1 MDMKSTMNKMRM
13 SLDEIIAMEKGSTLD
28 EMPDHRTKDKNKN
41 RFGRKGNNSLNNSRN
56 EKINSFTHQENNANN
71 SHYRSFDFGNKLVH
85 GSNSRNMG
93 KGITITNL
101 AHSVSDTDIAQLF
114 GEFGQI
120 VKAAIHFDAQGCHLG
135 SASVIFAHEAAA
147 RNAVQKYN
155 GVSLDRSPMIIQLN
169 QSGQSTSLSQ
179 RLSFTNNAG
188 VEKFNPEPSN
198 WLGCNN
204 ESNNTSFALEKGT
217 KSKYSK
223 SQNHA
228 KRKKESSPDPDK
240 LDDELEKYMKKKKK
254 KSKQLL
260 DLELM
265 KLKKQM
271 KMKKSKSED
280 SSISPNSES
289 NDTLF
294 QKEIDLELDI
304 ELEKVKAS
312 ENQAHK
318 TEQEAEKIQK
328 KLMSLI

>member
-1 MDMKSTMNKMRM
+1 MNKMSM
-13 SLDEIIAMEKGSTLD
+13 SLEEIIAMEKGSTSD
-28 EMPDHRTKDKNKN
+28 RKPDHRTKDKNKK
-41 RFGRKGNNSLNNSRN
+41 RYGCKGNNSYSNSRN
-56 EKINSFTHQENNANN
+56 EKSNSFTHRENNANN

-85 GSNSRNMG
+85 GSNSRNMV

-114 GEFGQI
+114 AEFGQI

-188 VEKFNPEPSN
+188 VGTFNSEPSS
-198 WLGCNN
+198 WLGCSN
-204 ESNNTSFALEKGT
+204 ESNNTSLALEKGN
-217 KSKYSK
+217 KSKHSK

-228 KRKKESSPDPDK
+228 KRKRDSSPDPEK
-240 LDDELEKYMKKKKK
+240 LDEELEQYMKKKKKMK

-260 DLELM
+260 DIELM

-271 KMKKSKSED
+271 KKKKSKSEV

-294 QKEIDLELDI
+294 QEEIDNELDI